1 MSLSHLGKKVII
13 AGICVTIGLSAF
25 SIGPVPFASKA
36 EAAVTYE
43 TTVTYGVNLR
53 TAASMS
59 GTKIRLLSKGEQIN
73 VISKVNSYWLKVST
87 KDGRTGYISASSKYT
102 NYKSGST
109 GSGSTGSSKPSTSV
123 PASSSAKADKVI
135 SLAQSYKG
143 RVSYD
148 YGTRN
153 PSRLIFDCSSFTEFI
168 FAKVG
173 VDLKWG
179 TRSQKSQGSAVSKSN
194 LRKGDLV
201 FFDTIGSNNKVINHV
216 GIYMGGGKIIHNT
229 PSVDGIAIS
238 SLTSGYWSKRYV
250 SARRV
255 L

>member
-1 MSLSHLGKKVII
+1 MQLELLKKKIVIVGMSAVIGFGALGI
-13 AGICVTIGLSAF
+13 APA
-25 SIGPVPFASKA
+25 PFASKV

-43 TTVTYGVNLR
+43 TKVEIGVNLR
-53 TAASMS
+53 TQPSTS
-59 GTKIRLLSKGEQIN
+59 GKVIRLISKGESIN

-87 KDGRTGYISASSKYT
+87 KDNKTGYISANSKYT
-102 NYKSGST
+102 NYNGGS
-109 GSGSTGSSKPSTSV
+109 SSTGSSQ
-123 PASSSAKADKVI
+123 ASSSSKADRVI

-148 YGTRN
+148 FGTRN

-179 TRSQKSQGSAVSKSN
+179 TRVQKSQGTAVSKSN

-201 FFDTIGSNNKVINHV
+201 FFDTIGSNNRAINHV
-216 GIYMGGGKIIHNT
+216 GIYMGGGKFIHNT

-238 SLTSGYWSKRYV
+238 SLSSGWWSSHYV

>member
-13 AGICVTIGLSAF
+13 AGICVTIGLSTF

-43 TTVTYGVNLR
+43 TTVIYGVNLR
-53 TAASMS
+53 AAASTS

-102 NYKSGST
+102 NYN
-109 GSGSTGSSKPSTSV
+109 SGSTGSSTPSTSV
-123 PASSSAKADKVI
+123 PSSGSTKADKVI
-135 SLAQSYKG
+135 SLAQSYIG

-153 PSRLIFDCSSFTEFI
+153 TSRLIFDCSSFTEFI

-179 TRSQKSQGSAVSKSN
+179 TRLQKSQGTAVSKSN

-229 PSVDGIAIS
+229 PSVDGVTIS
-238 SLTSGYWSKRYV
+238 SLTSGYWAGRYV